1 MITLCGSLQIALDFR
16 MSREYYKD
24 TLHHVKLALSGKQD
38 KDPSGDETDT
48 TLDIKDMETFKT
60 VLINSLKVV

>member
-1 MITLCGSLQIALDFR
+1 